1 MAKKKRSAKG
11 QFVAGR
17 ATRAKRVKRR
27 NPDGPAST
35 GAVAA
40 FLEPKTNPPLM
51 TDLVEFIVPGF
62 GGYAATKLL
71 HRVLNIQ
78 LTKKY
83 PKAGKHIAAVSTVG
97 SFLAAWLLLHRIEKL
112 AKYHTPAVVGA
123 AIASLQ
129 TLIQTYLPK
138 YGWIVSDVQP
148 EFSPFTGAPPSRMAR
163 GAQPVE
169 RLYPGGPE
177 IVDEEDGGSVED
189 DLADLGR
196 LDLGSLGAAGADE
209 GDDYMQDA
217 MN

>member
-11 QFVAGR
+11 QFVATR
-17 ATRAKRVKRR
+17 ATRVKRKRR

-40 FLEPKTNPPLM
+40 FLEPKTNPPPM
-51 TDLVEFIVPGF
+51 TDLVEFIIPGF

-71 HRVLNIQ
+71 HRVVNIQ
-78 LTKKY
+78 LSKKY
-83 PKAGKHIAAVSTVG
+83 PRSGKHVAAASTIG
-97 SFLAAWLLLHRIEKL
+97 SFLAAWFLLHRIEKL

-148 EFSPFTGAPPSRMAR
+148 EFSPFTGAPSARMS
-163 GAQPVE
+163 QNVPVE

-177 IVDEEDGGSVED
+177 IVDDDDEGSSVED

-196 LDLGSLGAAGADE
+196 LDLGVLGAAGADSGE
-209 GDDYMQDA
+209 DYMTDV
-217 MN
+217 N